1 MVRPITKTVSNDVT
15 NDEIDVAMKKLRSEV
30 GEKAALRAIERLL
43 FIKMRL
49 QGVEMSKAMAIMDI
63 TKPTAYQWQNEW
75 NATGI
80 DSIIPDYAGGAPR
93 RLTEEQLQEVKDA
106 IEERYGVRYSKKQIA
121 VRMRDLGL
129 RFAKPYDKDYRSPD
143 DAEDILKK
151 TSAGQWHV

>member
-63 TKPTAYQWQNEW
+63 TKPTAYQWQNVCSS
-75 NATGI
+75 
-80 DSIIPDYAGGAPR
+80 DLSIPSSPITQAEHLAG
-93 RLTEEQLQEVKDA
+93 
-106 IEERYGVRYSKKQIA
+106 
-121 VRMRDLGL
+121 
-129 RFAKPYDKDYRSPD
+129 
-143 DAEDILKK
+143 
-151 TSAGQWHV
+151 

>member
-30 GEKAALRAIERLL
+30 SEKAELRAIERLL

-93 RLTEEQLQEVKDA
+93 RLTEEQ
-106 IEERYGVRYSKKQIA
+106 G
-121 VRMRDLGL
+121 
-129 RFAKPYDKDYRSPD
+129 
-143 DAEDILKK
+143 IL
-151 TSAGQWHV
+151 